1 MKQAQI
7 EWSEG
12 YVTEDDAHFLL
23 SPNTLPWSKALDVLQ
38 RTVHGKTSQFPENA
52 QLRKQFGV

>member
-12 YVTEDDAHFLL
+12 YVTKDDGHFLL
-23 SPNTLPWSKALDVLQ
+23 SLATLVWSKALDVLQ
-38 RTVHGKTSQFPENA
+38 RTVHGVTSQFAE
-52 QLRKQFGV
+52 QLQKQFGM